1 MTASLPA
8 RRARLNVGFLLA
20 DAFTLGAF
28 ANFID
33 VLRLAADEGDGS
45 RQINCSWKILSGS
58 GAPILSS
65 SGVAV
70 QPNARDFNPRAFD
83 YLVLVGGLLQNSA
96 RISAWQA
103 RVLQEA
109 AEAGIPLV
117 ALCTGAFDLTKL
129 GLMKGYKCCVSWFHH
144 EDFRSR
150 FDRTEPVSDQ
160 LYVVDR
166 DRLTCS
172 GGVGSAHLAALL
184 VNRHVGTSEAIKSLN
199 IMMIDRALGGEM
211 PQPQSEV
218 VFQVEDHLVRRA
230 IHLIRQR
237 MTLPHTTS
245 ELAAR
250 LGVSRRQLERRFQTA
265 LGESPA
271 RVSRRIR
278 LRHGEALLARRDRTM
293 AEVAEETGFCDTSH
307 FVRSYRNEFGAGA
320 KTTE

>member
-1 MTASLPA
+1 MTASPTA
-8 RRARLNVGFLLA
+8 RRARLNVGFLLTES
-20 DAFTLGAF
+20 FTLGAF
-28 ANFID
+28 ANFVD

-45 RQINCSWKILSGS
+45 RQINCAWKILSGS
-58 GAPILSS
+58 NSPIISS

-70 QPNARDFNPRAFD
+70 HPDERGVDLRHFD
-83 YLVLVGGLLQNSA
+83 YIVLVGGLLQNTA
-96 RISAWQA
+96 RLSPWQA
-103 RVLQEA
+103 RTLQEA
-109 AEAGIPLV
+109 ADAGIPLV

-144 EDFRSR
+144 EDFLSQ
-150 FDRTEPVSDQ
+150 FDRTQPVSDQ

-184 VNRHVGTSEAIKSLN
+184 VNRHVGTSEAVKSLN

-218 VFQVEDHLVRRA
+218 DFHVEDHLVRRA
-230 IHLIRQR
+230 IHLIRQH

-250 LGVSRRQLERRFQTA
+250 LGVSRRQLERRFKAA

-278 LRHGEALLARRDRTM
+278 LRHGQALLARHDRSM
-293 AEVAEETGFCDTSH
+293 AEIAEETGFCDTSH
-307 FVRSYRNEFGAGA
+307 FIRSYRNEFGVSVRRPD
-320 KTTE
+320 